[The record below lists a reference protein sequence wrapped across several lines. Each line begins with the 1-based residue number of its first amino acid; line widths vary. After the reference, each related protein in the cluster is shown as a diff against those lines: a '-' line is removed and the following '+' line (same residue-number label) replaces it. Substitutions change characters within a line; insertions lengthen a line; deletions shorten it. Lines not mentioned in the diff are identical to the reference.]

1 MFENLF
7 IQKLVHSNSNKAG
20 SKCYIPGSFI
30 AFPLENPLVID
41 SFLIGKDE
49 QVLIQVQEK
58 NLLPITIIN
67 SYTTHGRKR
76 L

>member
-1 MFENLF
+1 
-7 IQKLVHSNSNKAG
+7 VHSNSNKAG
-20 SKCYIPGSFI
+20 SKHYVPGSFI
-30 AFPLENPLVID
+30 AFPEKYLENPLVIN

-67 SYTTHGRKR
+67 SYTTHGGKR